1 LPPSHQRFEQGNPV
15 SVELTVLCEGY
26 WVQIC
31 RTYSIGE
38 ASPYQ
43 KRLFKACLQA
53 YQSALD
59 LARPGAAVADLA
71 RAAIG
76 VLRTS
81 GFEGSV
87 KYGLGHGVGLDLPEP
102 YEVEIRS
109 QEFLPDRMVLMVH
122 VGAWA
127 ANGQAA
133 AFVGGPFCKAKCLQ
147 VELGELVKIAQFFKH
162 P

>member
-1 LPPSHQRFEQGNPV
+1 MPPSHQRFEQGNPV

-43 KRLFKACLQA
+43 KRSFKACLQA

-59 LARPGAAVADLA
+59 LARPGDLA